1 MYKGQGLIRDDLD
14 ESSLRGIPRS
24 RGTIAA
30 LDSNG
35 DQVSTITRPSRKRRE
50 IALISSMSRACSPV
64 HLRASQTCY
73 CSFSYGF
80 KPPIPL
86 RRYIYPR
93 TYSRHSACHETVG
106 SKTENKSAG
115 YEQFQRRSRNLMDT
129 LVNRLESRSLSELT
143 RQIAPRA
150 RNGHAPPP
158 TESRKSRSVCQSSR
172 CPGPV
177 RFPVLSRIK
186 PQAPLL
192 VVSFRQFL

>member
-1 MYKGQGLIRDDLD
+1 MPARNHGIGRNHLQSLYSTSGDLSLCPPLSAALSLLSINDPSAGSPTDTLLRLLLPLNGRARRSFQTMLQIPEGTFNRRSVRRPRSIAQSVVATGGVYKGQGLIRDDLD

-86 RRYIYPR
+86 RR
-93 TYSRHSACHETVG
+93 
-106 SKTENKSAG
+106 
-115 YEQFQRRSRNLMDT
+115 
-129 LVNRLESRSLSELT
+129 
-143 RQIAPRA
+143 
-150 RNGHAPPP
+150 
-158 TESRKSRSVCQSSR
+158 
-172 CPGPV
+172 
-177 RFPVLSRIK
+177 
-186 PQAPLL
+186 
-192 VVSFRQFL
+192 